1 MVSVVIGFGFGFGF
15 LSDSASGSPA
25 AETFASLY
33 VGEIW
38 DASRPAATAARWTFG
53 GGGIGTV

>member
-38 DASRPAATAARWTFG
+38 DAPGAAATAAR
-53 GGGIGTV
+53 